1 MGRRTGGWALVGSV
15 AATRLAQA
23 AAWGSNKQTYNDG
36 DYKYYANSQNEW
48 KDSSTLAMKVEGCA
62 WGRTDYNEDVGC
74 MQDESGDGTQYWYQM
89 AECKRAQVVYS
100 VYAGSNSCKSSEY
113 VGTVRVAIIHYY
125 ILLIDCV

>member
-23 AAWGSNKQTYNDG
+23 AAWGNKQTYNEG
-36 DYKYYANSQNEW
+36 DYKYYANSLNEW
-48 KDSSTLAMKVEGCA
+48 QDSSTMAMKVEGCA

-74 MQDESGDGTQYWYQM
+74 IQDESDEGTQYWYQM

-100 VYAGSNSCKSSEY
+100 VYASDGSTSCHSNDYK
-113 VGTVRVAIIHYY
+113 GTVRELLLFII
-125 ILLIDCV
+125 IFVN